1 MPTKAIRGSAA
12 SPGIAIGPI
21 LRYEAL
27 KLVANQQHT
36 SDVQRELLGLEEALM
51 QAHQEIHSFYEQA
64 NQSVGAQEGAIFEAH
79 EAFLKDPELLE
90 QVRTTIQQQSSTAAF
105 AWQEG
110 IERYVSQL
118 RLLRDEYLAA
128 RAADLEDVGQ
138 RVLRILQG
146 QKEQTLLLPEP
157 AIIVATD
164 LTPSETVRF
173 DTQKVCAFC
182 IASGTPTSHA
192 AILAKALGIPAI
204 TGLGADLAQLSDGL
218 LAIVDGNTGEILLA
232 PDQET
237 LERYRRYAQIQTQ
250 NQHSAFE
257 ATRQPAST
265 LDGKRVE
272 IVANIS
278 SPDQVGEALAY
289 GAEGIGLLRTEFLF
303 LERTTAPDEEEQVR
317 IYRSILEG
325 MNKQPVVVRT
335 FDIGG
340 DKPAPYMPVAKEMN
354 PFLGVRG
361 IRLALTQKDLLQTQ
375 LRALLRAGV
384 GQQLRIMFPMV
395 SSSEEIDALREQLI
409 EARKTLE
416 DWHIATAENV
426 QIGIMIEVPAAALMA
441 DVLAEQVDFFSIGTN
456 DLTQYTL
463 AADRTNE
470 VIAPFADALHPA
482 VLRLIDTVC
491 KAAHAH
497 QRWVGLCGELG
508 GDPLALPVLL
518 GLDLDELSMTPK
530 AIPLCKQQVRLYTQK
545 QVHEIAQQAL
555 KKRNAAEVRAYLQD
569 HTHLPNKQ
577 DGHMGL
583 RGYL

>member
-1 MPTKAIRGSAA
+1 MPTKAIRGIAA

-21 LRYEAL
+21 LRYEAS
-27 KLVANQQHT
+27 KFVANQKQT
-36 SDVQRELLGLEEALM
+36 SDVQHELLRLEEALL
-51 QAHQEIHSFYEQA
+51 QARQEIHSFYEQA

-79 EAFLKDPELLE
+79 EAFLKDPELLA

-110 IERYVSQL
+110 IELYVSQL

-182 IASGTPTSHA
+182 TASGTPTSHA

-218 LAIVDGNTGEILLA
+218 LVIVDGNTGEILLA

-250 NQHSAFE
+250 NQHIAFE
-257 ATRQPAST
+257 ATSQPAST

-303 LERTTAPDEEEQVR
+303 LERATAPDEEEQVR

-325 MNKQPVVVRT
+325 MNQQSVVVRT

-416 DWHIATAENV
+416 DRHIAAAENV

-470 VIAPFADALHPA
+470 AIAPFADALHPA

-518 GLDLDELSMTPK
+518 GLGLDELSMTPK

-555 KKRNAAEVRAYLQD
+555 KRRNAAEVRAYLRS
-569 HTHLPNKQ
+569 L
-577 DGHMGL
+577 GL
-583 RGYL
+583 TPG

>member
-1 MPTKAIRGSAA
+1 MSIQAIRGIAA
-12 SPGIAIGPI
+12 SPGIAIGPFF
-21 LRYEAL
+21 RYEAL
-27 KLVANQQHT
+27 KLVADQQQT
-36 SDVQRELLGLEEALM
+36 SDVQHELLLLDEALT
-51 QAHQEIHSFYEQA
+51 QARQEVHSLYEQTTL
-64 NQSVGAQEGAIFEAH
+64 SVGTQEAAIFEAH
-79 EAFLKDPELLE
+79 ESFLSDPELLD
-90 QVRTTIQQQSSTAAF
+90 QVHTTIQAQSSTAAF

-110 IERYVSQL
+110 VEQYASQL
-118 RLLRDEYLAA
+118 RLLHDDYLAA

-146 QKEQTLLLPEP
+146 QKEQSLLLTEP

-182 IASGTPTSHA
+182 TATGGPTSHA

-204 TGLGADLAQLSDGL
+204 TGLGPALDQLSAGL
-218 LAIVDGNTGEILLA
+218 LGIVDGNTGEIFLD

-237 LERYRRYAQIQTQ
+237 LARYELRAQTQ
-250 NQHSAFE
+250 AEHQQRAFE
-257 ATRQPAST
+257 VARQPAST
-265 LDGKRVE
+265 LDGKLIE
-272 IVANIS
+272 ITANIS
-278 SPDQVGEALAY
+278 SPDQVSQALSY

-303 LERTTAPDEEEQVR
+303 LERATAPDEEEQVQ
-317 IYRSILEG
+317 IYRSILTG
-325 MNKQPVVVRT
+325 MQGQPVVVRT

-340 DKPAPYMPVAKEMN
+340 DKPAPYMPVAAEMN

-361 IRLALTQKDLLQTQ
+361 IRLALTQQHLLQTQ

-395 SSSEEIDALREQLI
+395 SSSEEITLLQKQVRLARE
-409 EARKTLE
+409 TLE
-416 DWHIATAENV
+416 SEHITPAENV

-470 VIAPFADALHPA
+470 ATANFADALHPA

-497 QRWVGLCGELG
+497 DRWVGLCGELG
-508 GDPLALPVLL
+508 ADPLAIPVLL
-518 GLDLDELSMTPK
+518 GLGLDELSMTPK
-530 AIPLCKQQVRLYTQK
+530 AIPLCKQKIRLYS
-545 QVHEIAQQAL
+545 QVEAYEIAQQAL
-555 KKRNAAEVRAYLQD
+555 KRRNALEVRTYLQE
-569 HTHLPNKQ
+569 HI
-577 DGHMGL
+577 
-583 RGYL
+583 R

>member
-1 MPTKAIRGSAA
+1 MPTKAIRGIAA
-12 SPGIAIGPI
+12 SPGIAIGPV
-21 LRYEAL
+21 LRYEAA
-27 KLVANQQHT
+27 KLVANKQYT
-36 SDVQRELLGLEEALM
+36 SDVPCELLRLEEALT
-51 QAHQEIHSFYEQA
+51 QARQEIHSFYEQT
-64 NQSVGAQEGAIFEAH
+64 NQAIGAQEGAIFEAH
-79 EAFLKDPELLE
+79 EAFLSDPALLE
-90 QVRTTIQQQSSTAAF
+90 QVHTTIQQQSSTAAF

-118 RLLRDEYLAA
+118 RLLHDEYLSA
-128 RAADLEDVGQ
+128 RATDLEDVGQ

-146 QKEQTLLLPEP
+146 QQEQTLLLPEP

-173 DTQKVCAFC
+173 DTRMVCAFC
-182 IASGTPTSHA
+182 TATGTPTSHA

-204 TGLGADLAQLSDGL
+204 TGLGSDLAQLADGL
-218 LAIVDGNTGEILLA
+218 QVIVDGNTGEILLA

-237 LERYRRYAQIQTQ
+237 LARYRLYAQLQTQ
-250 NQHSAFE
+250 KQRVALENSH
-257 ATRQPAST
+257 QPAFT
-265 LDGKRVE
+265 LDGRRVE
-272 IVANIS
+272 IAANIS
-278 SPDQVGEALAY
+278 SPDQVAEALTY

-303 LERTTAPDEEEQVR
+303 LERATAPDEEEQVH
-317 IYRSILEG
+317 IYRAILEG
-325 MNKQPVVVRT
+325 MHQQPVVVRT

-340 DKPAPYMPVAKEMN
+340 DKPALYMPVAQEMN

-361 IRLALTQKDLLQTQ
+361 IRLALTQKELLQTQ
-375 LRALLRAGV
+375 LRALLRAGA

-395 SSSEEIDALREQLI
+395 SSSEEIDALREHLT

-416 DWHIATAENV
+416 DRQIAAATNV

-470 VIAPFADALHPA
+470 AIAPFADALHPA
-482 VLRLIDTVC
+482 VLRLIDSVC
-491 KAAHAH
+491 KAAHAQ

-518 GLDLDELSMTPK
+518 GLGLDELSMTPK
-530 AIPLCKQQVRLYTQK
+530 AIPLCKQQVRLYNQE
-545 QVHEIAQQAL
+545 QVREIAQQAL
-555 KKRNAAEVRAYLQD
+555 KKRNAAEVRAYLESIQA
-569 HTHLPNKQ
+569 
-577 DGHMGL
+577 
-583 RGYL
+583 RS